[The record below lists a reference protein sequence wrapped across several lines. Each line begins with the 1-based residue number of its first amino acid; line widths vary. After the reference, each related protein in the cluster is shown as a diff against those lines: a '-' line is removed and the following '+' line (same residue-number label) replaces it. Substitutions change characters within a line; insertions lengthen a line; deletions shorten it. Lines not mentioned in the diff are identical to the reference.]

1 VRVLAALI
9 AAGAF
14 VLAAGCGGDEG
25 GGSNVS
31 DATVFAAA
39 SLTEV
44 FQELAPDATFNF
56 AGSDE
61 LAFQIEEGARADVY
75 AAASPK
81 YPDELFKAGL
91 VEEPRVFATNALVL
105 IVPADDP
112 AGIES
117 VADLGE
123 SGVKLVVGA
132 EGVPVGDYTRTV
144 LENMGESEVLESV
157 VSNED
162 DVKAVVAKVAQGE
175 ADAGFVYVTDVRPV
189 EGRVQTIELPA
200 DAQAQVEYPI
210 AVVSDAANPEAA
222 QAFVG
227 LVLSERGREALEA
240 AGFGVP

>member
-1 VRVLAALI
+1 VRRTAVAAVAL
-9 AAGAF
+9 
-14 VLAAGCGGDEG
+14 LLCAGCGGDEG
-25 GGSNVS
+25 GGAAAS

-44 FQELAPDATFNF
+44 FQGLSPETRFNF

-75 AAASPK
+75 AAASPR
-81 YPDELFKAGL
+81 YPDELFEAGL
-91 VEEPRVFATNALVL
+91 IEEPRVFASNALVL
-105 IVPADDP
+105 IVPADNP

-117 VADLGE
+117 VTDLGE
-123 SGVKLVVGA
+123 SDVKLVVGA

-189 EGRVQTIELPA
+189 ERQVQTIELPV

-210 AVVSDAANPEAA
+210 AVVSDAANPEGAR
-222 QAFVG
+222 AFVD